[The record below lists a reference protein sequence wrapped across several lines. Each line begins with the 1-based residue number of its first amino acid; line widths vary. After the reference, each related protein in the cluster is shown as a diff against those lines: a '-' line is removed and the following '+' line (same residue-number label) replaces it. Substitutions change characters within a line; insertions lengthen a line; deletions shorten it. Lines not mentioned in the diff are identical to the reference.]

1 MQYNI
6 YLAGVGG
13 QGVVRLSEIIARYA
27 MEKGK
32 RVKFYK
38 EIGLAQRG
46 GPVHCEVRIGDVFGP
61 RIPPLSSN
69 IMVIM
74 ELSEVLKALELIKP
88 KGVVI
93 LNKKKVY
100 PIDMM
105 AHPERYPKQ
114 EEIIKLLNDAKAEII
129 WIDAEK
135 IALEVGLPIAEN
147 NVLLGAL
154 SSISS
159 FDKECIL
166 NVLRKSIPREIDKNI
181 AAFNKG
187 YEVVNPIR

>member
-27 MEKGK
+27 MEKGEK
-32 RVKFYK
+32 VKFYK

-46 GPVHCEVRIGDVFGP
+46 GPVHCEVRMGEVFGP
-61 RIPPLSSN
+61 RIPPLSSD

-88 KGVVI
+88 KGAVI

-105 AHPERYPKQ
+105 AHPERYPKE
-114 EEIIKLLNDAKAEII
+114 EEILKLLKDAKAEVI
-129 WIDAEK
+129 WIEAEK
-135 IALEVGLPIAEN
+135 IALRIGLPIAEN
-147 NVLLGAL
+147 IVLLGAL
-154 SSISS
+154 SFISS
-159 FDKECIL
+159 FDKKCIID
-166 NVLRKSIPREIDKNI
+166 VLRKSIFHQIDKNI
-181 AAFNKG
+181 AAFNRG
-187 YEVVNPIR
+187 YEVVNPVR